1 VAPSL
6 ASRVRVDLERL
17 HAAWM
22 DLAFPRQRDPHPV
35 EGRPRPS
42 TRLGRAAYRVWT
54 ALGLLALVVGY
65 PLAVVGVVVRH
76 QGRRLAAAADALGL
90 AGLLVGSALVWA
102 ALTVVVARRPVPAA
116 GVVAVAAGG
125 GVAAVSAVL
134 AAVAARVGG
143 RPTTALVAAPLAVT
157 AVFLPPA
164 VAALY
169 SPAVARVVL
178 PTSDVLAVW
187 MLDGPLSVAGVGA
200 TLRARFDLVGLAY
213 VGMWFGLAVPVG
225 WGLGG
230 LVALADV
237 VRRPDA
243 E

>member
-116 GVVAVAAGG
+116 GVVAVAA
-125 GVAAVSAVL
+125 
-134 AAVAARVGG
+134 RVGG